1 MTTYGA
7 QDMERGT
14 CGIANGSLPPAP
26 QGSGYML
33 GADALSHVS
42 QFEVDSKRARFGLEI
57 ERRGSNL
64 R

>member
-1 MTTYGA
+1 
-7 QDMERGT
+7 MERGT